1 MGNGGQFL
9 LVPSDT
15 LEDNM
20 SVQEST
26 DVVVVGFGP
35 VGKLLAIKLG
45 RAGHRVVVVDRQQK
59 GYPLP
64 RAVTHDAEF
73 ARILQSIGL
82 PPTSIPEITQPYD
95 DMYVWKNQ
103 SGETL
108 LEVDWSGHGTSG
120 WNNTY
125 FFNQP
130 DLEDRLDQIVATLPN
145 VQVRRGWLA
154 IDHAD
159 GLDAVSV
166 TLRDE
171 ESQVQKVVTAQ
182 YLVGADGATSKVRER
197 MRGGWHD
204 LGYFFDWLVVD
215 VQPKP
220 ELQFPHVA
228 TQTCDVARPCTMVPG
243 GPGRRRWEFMLLPHE
258 KAEDLN
264 RTDRAWELL
273 QPYGINPENAT
284 LERHSVY
291 TFHAGWAQQWRRGR
305 VMIAGDAAHLMP
317 PFAGQGLGAGVR
329 DVMNLAW
336 KLDAVLSGT
345 ASDTLLDTYGPERT
359 AHVSAFIDFS
369 MTLGKVIC
377 ITDPDEAAQRDERM
391 KADRAAGQQPPAP
404 PNPTLGAGAHFSPN
418 GGTLSRQ
425 YRVVAGAEPQAEPV
439 PLDDLL
445 GGPGVLLLRDE
456 AMVDLISA
464 AHRAQ
469 LTRAG
474 VPVRGLVNQE
484 ASIRDEALL
493 DTEQGYGKWL
503 DELNVAAV
511 LIRPDFYLFD
521 TADTAADLDS
531 LIERFGATLA
541 GTPLAGHR
549 YGQHSMTVSS

>member
-1 MGNGGQFL
+1 
-9 LVPSDT
+9 
-15 LEDNM
+15 M
-20 SVQEST
+20 SVHESVEST
-26 DVVVVGFGP
+26 DVLVVGFGP

-95 DMYVWKNQ
+95 EMYVWKNQ
-103 SGETL
+103 SDETL
-108 LEVDWSGHGTSG
+108 LEVDWSGYGSSG

-130 DLEDRLDQIVATLPN
+130 DLEDRLDRIVTTLPT

-154 IDHAD
+154 IDHVD
-159 GLDAVSV
+159 GPDAVQV

-171 ESQVQKVVTAQ
+171 ESQVQKVISAQ
-182 YLVGADGATSKVRER
+182 YLIGADGATSKVRER

-204 LGYFFDWLVVD
+204 LGYFFDWLVID
-215 VQPKP
+215 VVPNP
-220 ELQFPHVA
+220 ELKFPHIA
-228 TQTCDVARPCTMVPG
+228 MQTCDVARPCTMVPG

-273 QPYGINPENAT
+273 QPYGINSENST

-377 ITDPDEAAQRDERM
+377 ITDPDEAAARDERM

-404 PNPTLGAGAHFSPN
+404 PAPTLGAGAHFSPN
-418 GGTLSRQ
+418 GGTLSPQ
-425 YRVVAGAEPQAEPV
+425 YKVRARSRSSGRRASSPGRRARRTGRVVAP
-439 PLDDLL
+439 
-445 GGPGVLLLRDE
+445 RR
-456 AMVDLISA
+456 S
-464 AHRAQ
+464 RWS
-469 LTRAG
+469 T
-474 VPVRGLVNQE
+474 
-484 ASIRDEALL
+484 
-493 DTEQGYGKWL
+493 
-503 DELNVAAV
+503 
-511 LIRPDFYLFD
+511 
-521 TADTAADLDS
+521 
-531 LIERFGATLA
+531 
-541 GTPLAGHR
+541 
-549 YGQHSMTVSS
+549 